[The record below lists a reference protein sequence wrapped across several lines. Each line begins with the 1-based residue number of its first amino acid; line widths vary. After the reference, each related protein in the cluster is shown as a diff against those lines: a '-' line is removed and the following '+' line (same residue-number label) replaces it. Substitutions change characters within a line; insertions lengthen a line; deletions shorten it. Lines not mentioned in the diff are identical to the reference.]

1 MGRQQVDK
9 GYTMG
14 RQEGDNKETD
24 ARQWVDTSRHHK
36 TPVDNQKTPVD
47 TG

>member
-14 RQEGDNKETD
+14 RQEVDNKETD
-24 ARQWVDTSRHHK
+24 ARQRVDTSRHHK
-36 TPVDNQKTPVD
+36 TPVDNQKAPVD
-47 TG
+47 NG